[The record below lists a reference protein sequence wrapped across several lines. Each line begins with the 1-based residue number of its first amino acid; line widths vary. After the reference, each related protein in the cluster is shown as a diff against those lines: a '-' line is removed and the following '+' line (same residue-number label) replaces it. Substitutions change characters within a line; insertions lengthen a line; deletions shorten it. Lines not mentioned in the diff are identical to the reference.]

1 MPQAELMIE
10 NSARAT
16 YEDMEMPLN
25 ADLSGH
31 VADLSSHVAD
41 VIEIVPLDT
50 FDAHGMVPQIIAKEQ
65 GSATNTTL
73 PSDKVPHT
81 IVKEKCSCLLFCLTT
96 QPLQP
101 LIGH

>member
-10 NSARAT
+10 NSARAS
-16 YEDMEMPLN
+16 YEDMAMPLN
-25 ADLSGH
+25 ADF
-31 VADLSSHVAD
+31 SSHVAD

-65 GSATNTTL
+65 GSAANTTL